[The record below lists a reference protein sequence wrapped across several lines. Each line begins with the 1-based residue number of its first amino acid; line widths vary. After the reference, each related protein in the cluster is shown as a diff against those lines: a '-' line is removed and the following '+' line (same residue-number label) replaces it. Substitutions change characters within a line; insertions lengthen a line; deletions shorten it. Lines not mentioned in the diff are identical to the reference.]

1 MKLSAWGNFPVIE
14 GDLTRPRSADA
25 IAQEIK
31 NGFKGI
37 PQGMARS
44 YGDSA
49 LASQVISTRQL
60 NHFISLDEET
70 GILHCESGVTL
81 DEILLVIIPKGWMLT
96 VVPGTKMI
104 SVGGAIASDVHG
116 KNHHSKGAF
125 SEYVI
130 EFTLINA
137 SGEPVKCSKSENA
150 DLFKATCGGMGLTG
164 IITDVKIQLHKTQ
177 SAFFELTKYKS
188 RHLEETFALIEDNI
202 AIPYSAAWMDSI
214 ASGPQFG
221 RAVVEISTPLAD
233 GDLRTHSA
241 PKLAIPFSFPS
252 MAMNK
257 TTMSLLCNLYYHIA
271 NTKDVNV
278 QRAHYSAIFNVLD
291 AIKDW
296 NRAYGKQGFVQ
307 YQFVLPKSA
316 GIDSFAKVLK
326 EITLSGKASFIS
338 VLKLCGES
346 NDNLLS
352 FPMEGYSLALDF
364 KMEPGVFPFLERLD
378 DIVLDF
384 GGRVYLTKD
393 ARLSKAKFKRMY
405 PQWETFAELR
415 AKHGADKAFNSAQ
428 SLRLG
433 L

>member
-14 GDLTRPRSADA
+14 GDLKRPRSADA
-25 IAQEIK
+25 IAREIK

-49 LASQVISTRQL
+49 LASQVMSTRQL

-137 SGEPVKCSKSENA
+137 SGEPVKCSKSENT

-214 ASGPQFG
+214 ASGSQFG

-233 GDLRTHSA
+233 GDLSTHSA

-364 KMEPGVFPFLERLD
+364 KMEPGVFAFLERLD

-393 ARLSKAKFKRMY
+393 ARLSEAKFKRMY
-405 PQWETFAELR
+405 PQWETFAQLR